1 MIVLLED
8 RAGFQAR
15 HVNLIDRILAWLRA
29 PGLDRRLAEGAPPE
43 SSLDLAIEAE
53 RLTRP
58 AERRVLAGSLERI
71 VAGAG
76 RSKPDRGGVPVARA
90 AVRSARPE
98 LESVAARLQSPGPVN
113 VRGVARVRLLLSD
126 GMGPL
131 YRAGD
136 MGSAGSP
143 AGADLLPGAGGIPG
157 RVADLRAELRA
168 AMAAMDP
175 LG

>member
-8 RAGFQAR
+8 RAGFHAR
-15 HVNLIDRILAWLRA
+15 HVHLTDRILAWLRA
-29 PGLDRRLAEGAPPE
+29 PGLDRRLADGAPPE

-76 RSKPDRGGVPVARA
+76 RSKPDRAGVPVARA
-90 AVRSARPE
+90 AVRSARSE
-98 LESVAARLQSPGPVN
+98 LESVAARLQSSGPVN
-113 VRGVARVRLLLSD
+113 VRGVARVRVLLSD

-136 MGSAGSP
+136 TGSGGNC
-143 AGADLLPGAGGIPG
+143 AGAGWIAGVGGIRG
-157 RVADLRAELRA
+157 RAQDLRAELRA